1 MLAVEGK
8 LKPIVMIMVIG
19 FATSACSLIE
29 ATTDTTVQVVNG
41 VSQASSD
48 LSSSTTPSD
57 SAEGVEKKIKKLHM
71 YVYYNR
77 MNLRQDVAQGHGE
90 YLTSLG
96 ALLEVPPERHEAFGM
111 FAQLNYTSL
120 FDADDRIT
128 YDKLIEMANFGSEE
142 MRQALVSYEKDVMKR
157 KG

>member
-1 MLAVEGK
+1 MPAVEGK
-8 LKPIVMIMVIG
+8 LLSIMMIMVIG
-19 FATSACSLIE
+19 FAMSACSLIE

-57 SAEGVEKKIKKLHM
+57 STDGVEKKIKKLHK
-71 YVYYNR
+71 YVNYNR
-77 MNLRQDVAQGHGE
+77 MNLRQDIAQGNGE
-90 YLTSLG
+90 YLASLE
-96 ALLEVPPERHEAFGM
+96 ALLEVPSERHEAFGI
-111 FAQLNYTSL
+111 FAQLNYASL
-120 FDADDRIT
+120 FDAEDRIT
-128 YDKLIEMANFGSEE
+128 HDKLIEMANFGSEE